1 MTLHLDQITIG
12 QAKELAA
19 LFGGAQQQQQQQ
31 AQPGLPTLVG
41 KKCVVRTYSAGV
53 WFGEVA
59 EKAGNEVI
67 VKNARRLWR
76 WHAVDGICLSA
87 VSQYGIHRDKS
98 RISAPVP
105 SVWLE
110 AIEMIPA
117 SDTAI
122 DSIEG
127 ATHANAE

>member
-1 MTLHLDQITIG
+1 MMKTVNIT
-12 QAKELAA
+12 QH
-19 LFGGAQQQQQQQ
+19 
-31 AQPGLPTLVG
+31 
-41 KKCVVRTYSAGV
+41 
-53 WFGEVA
+53 VA
-59 EKAGNEVI
+59 TPEQVADGW
-67 VKNARRLWR
+67 RR
-76 WHAVDGICLSA
+76 WHAVGGICLSA
-87 VSQYGIHRDKS
+87 VSQNGINQDKS

-127 ATHANAE
+127 AAHANA